1 MVLKYSRQSHILWF
15 VAVGVVAIILL
26 SRISAWSAHHL
37 RANAYKSA
45 QSRALLYDKRKPV
58 CALLILAVLNL
69 CGWNF
74 QKEEV

>member
-74 QKEEV
+74 LKEEI

>member
-15 VAVGVVAIILL
+15 VAINMVAIIFL
-26 SRISAWSAHHL
+26 SRIRAGRAHHL
-37 RANAYKSA
+37 RVNAYKSA
-45 QSRALLYDKRKPV
+45 QSRALLHDKRKTV

-74 QKEEV
+74 LKEEI

>member
-1 MVLKYSRQSHILWF
+1 MVLKYNRQSHILWF